1 MLPYIPLRG
10 FWGDELQSHH
20 KNRVKTQE
28 LLQVSNWKLF
38 LLKQTEY
45 CITTS
50 FNVSLKI
57 EPLCGTLEWSFKKV
71 KVANSSHDFLD
82 ALIKASS
89 IKMHQE
95 LLLLQLT
102 TYSTKNSI
110 SQREALSCK
119 RTTTMLLL
127 FTTDWIFF
135 PSIFF
140 VCQRGTCKFWGFFI
154 SYFVCRI
161 WSMHHESSS
170 PKCSRSN
177 PNNNLIT
184 AIHQLG

>member
-1 MLPYIPLRG
+1 MWCCPIYHWG
-10 FWGDELQSHH
+10 GDELQTHH

-57 EPLCGTLEWSFKKV
+57 ESLCGTLEWSFKKV

-95 LLLLQLT
+95 LLLQLT

-135 PSIFF
+135 RPFSAISVIFSWRKLVSETKKHIDRWILCQSSKISVIRFF
-140 VCQRGTCKFWGFFI
+140 VLKIRRWLT
-154 SYFVCRI
+154 
-161 WSMHHESSS
+161 
-170 PKCSRSN
+170 
-177 PNNNLIT
+177 
-184 AIHQLG
+184 HQKN

>member
-1 MLPYIPLRG
+1 MWCCPIYHWG
-10 FWGDELQSHH
+10 GDELQSHH

-50 FNVSLKI
+50 FSVSLKI

-135 PSIFF
+135 RPFSLCVNEAPASFEAFLYPTLYAGSDQCITKAAAPNA
-140 VCQRGTCKFWGFFI
+140 VEATPTT
-154 SYFVCRI
+154 I
-161 WSMHHESSS
+161 W
-170 PKCSRSN
+170 
-177 PNNNLIT
+177 
-184 AIHQLG
+184 

>member
-1 MLPYIPLRG
+1 MWCCPIYHWG
-10 FWGDELQSHH
+10 FWEMRTKATKTVWSRIWGSSNSCFKYLIENCFCWSRQSIALQ
-20 KNRVKTQE
+20 
-28 LLQVSNWKLF
+28 LLLMF
-38 LLKQTEY
+38 PY
-45 CITTS
+45 
-50 FNVSLKI
+50 LKI

-95 LLLLQLT
+95 LLLQLT

-135 PSIFF
+135 RPFSLCVNEAPASFEAFLYPTLYAGSDQCITKAAAPNA
-140 VCQRGTCKFWGFFI
+140 VEATPTT
-154 SYFVCRI
+154 I
-161 WSMHHESSS
+161 W
-170 PKCSRSN
+170 
-177 PNNNLIT
+177 
-184 AIHQLG
+184 

>member
-1 MLPYIPLRG
+1 MWCCPIYHWG
-10 FWGDELQSHH
+10 GDELQSHH

-95 LLLLQLT
+95 LLLQLT

-135 PSIFF
+135 RPFSLCVNEAPASFEAFLYPTLYAGSDQCIMKAAPNA
-140 VCQRGTCKFWGFFI
+140 VLPPEATPT
-154 SYFVCRI
+154 I
-161 WSMHHESSS
+161 W
-170 PKCSRSN
+170 
-177 PNNNLIT
+177 
-184 AIHQLG
+184 

>member
-1 MLPYIPLRG
+1 MWCCPIYHWG
-10 FWGDELQSHH
+10 GDELQSHH

-50 FNVSLKI
+50 LNVSLRI

-135 PSIFF
+135 RPFSLCVNEAPASFEAFLYPTLYAGSDQCIRKAAAPNA
-140 VCQRGTCKFWGFFI
+140 VEATPTT
-154 SYFVCRI
+154 I
-161 WSMHHESSS
+161 W
-170 PKCSRSN
+170 
-177 PNNNLIT
+177 
-184 AIHQLG
+184 

>member
-1 MLPYIPLRG
+1 M
-10 FWGDELQSHH
+10 
-20 KNRVKTQE
+20 
-28 LLQVSNWKLF
+28 
-38 LLKQTEY
+38 QTEHIALQLLLMFPY
-45 CITTS
+45 
-50 FNVSLKI
+50 LKI

-95 LLLLQLT
+95 LLLQLT
-102 TYSTKNSI
+102 TYFTKNSI
-110 SQREALSCK
+110 SQRSIIMQKRRQNHHHVAALH
-119 RTTTMLLL
+119 
-127 FTTDWIFF
+127 TDWIFF
-135 PSIFF
+135 SSIFF

-161 WSMHHESSS
+161 WSMHHESS
-170 PKCSRSN
+170 PKCSITTRSN
-177 PNNNLIT
+177 PNHLIT